1 MFYTLSNECFE
12 IPEDSYVAYAVSSS
26 HKMADILTII
36 FEIVGGLALFMYG
49 VTLLRETL
57 GKISGRTV
65 VRVLERVSDDPIRGM
80 AAGTAATVMT
90 QSSSITVLT
99 LIGFVN
105 AGMMTFRQSVN
116 VMLGSEIGTTVTAQ
130 LVSFNIGGIYW
141 PLVALG
147 FFMKLFSK
155 RERVQLI
162 GSVIFS
168 LGLLFLAMEF
178 MKMGAAPL
186 TTEYPFFR
194 NLVNDYGAV
203 PVFGILIGALIA
215 GVTQSSSAT
224 TSLVIAMGAVGVI
237 DLGPGIALVLGANI
251 GTCFLELFAGIG
263 ATSPAKRTA
272 LAQTVINITG
282 VAIFL
287 PFLGPFATI
296 VEYTSVE
303 LTHQIA
309 NAHTIFNVIVSFIFV
324 PLVGLTVKLCEKII
338 PDKEGE
344 VIGKHF
350 FDQEMLHI
358 PQVALVEAER
368 EIIRTA
374 EKTIEMIVLSKNAL
388 LTPDLDDARKVMK
401 LEDEVDESCRAT
413 EDFIDEIREEEL
425 NHRNIIW
432 RVKLLAILT
441 DVERVG
447 DLTSNIGEFVTEKLK
462 NGITFSEHGKR
473 DLAEMFDLVE
483 ETYSTAIQSLKTK
496 NKDVAKV
503 AEKLE
508 DRVDVLERKLKAAHL
523 TRMSE
528 GICDPQADQIFVETL
543 RNLERM
549 GDHADNI
556 AYDVI
561 QDI

>member
-1 MFYTLSNECFE
+1 MT
-12 IPEDSYVAYAVSSS
+12 
-26 HKMADILTII
+26 DILTIV
-36 FEIVGGLALFMYG
+36 FEIVGGLALFMFG
-49 VTLLRETL
+49 VSLLRETL
-57 GKISGRTV
+57 GKISGKSV
-65 VRVLERVSDDPIRGM
+65 VRVLERVSDDPFRGM

-130 LVSFNIGGIYW
+130 LVSFDIGGIFW

-147 FFMKLFSK
+147 FFMRMFSK
-155 RERVQLI
+155 REKVKLV
-162 GSVIFS
+162 GTVIFS
-168 LGLLFLAMEF
+168 LGLLFLAMDF
-178 MKMGAAPL
+178 MKHGAAPL

-194 NLVNDYGAV
+194 NLINDYGAI
-203 PVFGILIGALIA
+203 PILGILIGAFIA

-224 TSLVIAMGAVGVI
+224 TSLVIAMGAAGVI
-237 DLGPGIALVLGANI
+237 DIGPGIALVLGANI

-272 LAQTVINITG
+272 LAQTIINITG

-287 PFLGPFATI
+287 PILGPFTDL
-296 VEYTSVE
+296 VMLTSPD

-350 FDQEMLHI
+350 YDDEMLHI
-358 PQVALVEAER
+358 PQAALLESER

-388 LTPDLDDARKVMK
+388 LSRNLDDAKKVIQ
-401 LEDEVDESCRAT
+401 LEEEVDESCRDT
-413 EDFIDEIREEEL
+413 EEFIDKIREEEL
-425 NHRNIIW
+425 NHQDTVW
-432 RVKLLAILT
+432 RMKLLAILT
-441 DVERVG
+441 DIERVG
-447 DLTSNIGEFVTEKLK
+447 DLASNIGEFVDEKLK
-462 NGITFSEHGKR
+462 NGIIFSKDGIR
-473 DLAEMFDLVE
+473 DLSEMFDLVE

-496 NKDVAKV
+496 NKEKARV

-508 DRVDVLERKLKAAHL
+508 DQVDVLERKLKTSHA
-523 TRMSE
+523 TRVQE
-528 GICDPQADQIFVETL
+528 GICDPQADLIFIETL
-543 RNLERM
+543 RNLERI

-561 QDI
+561 MDT